1 MNVDPQDPIVQL
13 CSQGIHQEMS
23 GNATAAA
30 QLYAKAWE
38 LKTNDH
44 QACIVAHYM
53 ARTQATHEDALRWNL
68 LALEH
73 ADKVKDNIE
82 AFYPSLYLNAG
93 RSYEDLGNKDEARKY
108 YSLGM
113 EKVDLLPEDGLGK
126 MTKDALIRALERTS
140 IAAQN

>member
-23 GNATAAA
+23 GNTTAAA

-53 ARTQATHEDALRWNL
+53 ARTQTTHEDALRWNL
-68 LALEH
+68 LALEY
-73 ADKVKDNIE
+73 ANKVGESID
-82 AFYPSLYLNAG
+82 AFYPSLYLNVG
-93 RSYEDLGNKDEARKY
+93 KSYEDLSNKKEARKY
-108 YSLGM
+108 YFLGM

-126 MTKDALIRALERTS
+126 MTKDALIRGLERTS
-140 IAAQN
+140 IASLN